1 MRAPTRIQQPPP
13 AKGRQCRAAD
23 ETPGGHIAVDY
34 RPGTVHPRRFGP
46 DQPHLTLSQIIDR
59 TGLPITTT
67 FRPLGEFVECGAL
80 VRGAD
85 RRYRIGPRLIDGHH
99 SETELKSRR
108 GAETVSSK
116 FPAGHTRL

>member
-1 MRAPTRIQQPPP
+1 MKRRTDTPQSVTGRARSIL
-13 AKGRQCRAAD
+13 G
-23 ETPGGHIAVDY
+23 V
-34 RPGTVHPRRFGP
+34 FGP
-46 DQPHLTLSQIIDR
+46 DHPALTLSEISDR

-99 SETELKSRR
+99 SETDLKSRR

-116 FPAGHTRL
+116 FPAGHPRL